1 MDDENEYIRAAAAR
15 KGSPFLN
22 TQQAAHYMCIS
33 ERLLEQM
40 RRDGKGPRYRK
51 HGRHIRYRISDLD
64 AYSEDRS
71 SVELPRSNGPG
82 DPGNKKNKAA

>member
-1 MDDENEYIRAAAAR
+1 MSDENEYIRAAAAR

-40 RRDGKGPRYRK
+40 RRDGKGPRFRK

-64 AYSEDRS
+64 AYSDGRS
-71 SVELPRSNGPG
+71 SGGSSQNNSDT
-82 DPGNKKNKAA
+82 DPGNKKKKAA

>member
-51 HGRHIRYRISDLD
+51 HGRHIRYRINDLD
-64 AYSEDRS
+64 AYSEGRS
-71 SVELPRSNGPG
+71 SGGNSQSNGHT
-82 DPGNKKNKAA
+82 DPRNKKNKAA

>member
-64 AYSEDRS
+64 AYSEGRS
-71 SVELPRSNGPG
+71 SGENFNSNRRD
-82 DPGNKKNKAA
+82 DPVNKKNRVA